1 MFGKIFDKLSDKL
14 MLLGSLLL
22 LAMVALTC
30 LDVFGRMFGHPVF
43 GAYELMSFM
52 AALVAAAALPDTH
65 ANKRHIGVEIVT
77 EKLSRKTRWYL
88 EVAIDLVSFVIFCVV
103 TWRMFVLAVNVHNS
117 GELSMNLKAPEYL
130 IMAAVGVGFLLFAFA
145 IIKTFLSTINKLRGR
160 KS

>member
-1 MFGKIFDKLSDKL
+1 MLNRIFDTLSDKL
-14 MLLGSLLL
+14 MFLGSLLL

-65 ANKRHIGVEIVT
+65 AQRRHIGVEIIT
-77 EKLSRKTRWYL
+77 EKLSSKTRLYL
-88 EVAIDLVSFVIFCVV
+88 ELVIDVVSLGIFIIV
-103 TWRMFVLAVNVHNS
+103 TWRMFILAMNVKES

-130 IMAAVGVGFLLFAFA
+130 IMAAVGVGFFLFACA
-145 IIKTFLSTINKLRGR
+145 IIRTFFSTIKKLREQ
-160 KS
+160 